1 MAQYALDNRE
11 PGGGTGTKRKLGQKK
26 GVKSWSDSSI
36 KEEGE
41 CGVGGGGGGSG
52 GGEGRNGK

>member
-41 CGVGGGGGGSG
+41 CGVGGGGSG